1 MLAVAAVLAVAA
13 ALADCVVA
21 VVGGGPIVTSVFGA
35 HNPRADA
42 MSKNDDDDYQAKQRK
57 YKRTT
62 VELLSHDL
70 FKAQLQISFI
80 AKGPLTH
87 FLAWAQKEIKRDNEA
102 RLMAERRGEAN
113 VGQTFLSN
121 LVATKARAI
130 WEEMS
135 ALLSDASV
143 MDKWVPVWAVCGGPA
158 VTSAR
163 ALIISLVTRSAA
175 EWKWRFLDRCES
187 FPLCLLVLL
196 EEPQAAPSPRRMEIA
211 KRLLGTCRRC
221 VERDRK
227 QRSIPTRRAI
237 VCVPPCRL
245 CLERQDGAHSSFTAK
260 LLDMR
265 RGSFQRM
272 ATDGVCEPALYM
284 HLLAVRVLLLGETQ
298 EVEGWS
304 SVLQIMCTRARR
316 MGVACASARLS
327 MKCGMKARHTP
338 LLQPPRHCR

>member
-187 FPLCLLVLL
+187 FPLCLLGLL

-227 QRSIPTRRAI
+227 QRSIPMAKRRVERSC
-237 VCVPPCRL
+237 VCPHA
-245 CLERQDGAHSSFTAK
+245 GYASSGRTARTARS
-260 LLDMR
+260 R
-265 RGSFQRM
+265 RSCSTCAAAAF
-272 ATDGVCEPALYM
+272 
-284 HLLAVRVLLLGETQ
+284 
-298 EVEGWS
+298 
-304 SVLQIMCTRARR
+304 SVWRR
-316 MGVACASARLS
+316 TGCASPRCTCTCS
-327 MKCGMKARHTP
+327 QCGCSCWVRRKRSRGGAP
-338 LLQPPRHCR
+338 CCK